1 MNEYELTGVML
12 GTLEDKEGNTYIGVS
27 IGKRQCILTVGRALL
42 LFEQLGDMLETLG
55 VLEDEDESMEVPR
68 CH

>member
-27 IGKRQCILTVGRALL
+27 IGNRQCILTAARAML
-42 LFEQLGDMLETLG
+42 LFERLGDMLVELG
-55 VLEDEDESMEVPR
+55 VIDDADDEMEVPR